1 MLWPHTTDI
10 HCAARQVIRAFR
22 PATEPVHFL
31 APVQLKALRMAG
43 FLEFVQQVLN
53 IVKTYRD
60 SGEAGVSQLPA
71 KVEAAYTPFASG
83 IAVMDDAYKLSRAS
97 EYTQQIADED
107 TRRDNL
113 YTALKNQVQMYTRF
127 DFDAEKKAAGTYL
140 WNIIRKYNVDVNEN
154 YHEESGKLQQMI
166 QELEADNVAGQHIT
180 ALGLTS
186 LLSQLKT
193 ANEAVRT
200 LLSQRNDERMAQE
213 KAALANARNVVDE
226 RYRDLVLM
234 VNAAAAMED
243 DTEGLEGVISQVNEL
258 IKYYRQYVMPKSGS
272 GSTGSPT
279 GEGGSTSNGG
289 NSNGG
294 GTSNGGNNGGS
305 STGSETESGSGNGE
319 SGGGSTGESGGSTG
333 SPTEGGDSGNE
344 SGGGSPNGNPGGDFD

>member
-1 MLWPHTTDI
+1 MALSI
-10 HCAARQVIRAFR
+10 KQINQF
-22 PATEPVHFL
+22 
-31 APVQLKALRMAG
+31 QLKYLRMAG

-71 KVEAAYTPFASG
+71 KVEAAYMPFASG

-140 WNIIRKYNVDVNEN
+140 WNIIRKYSVDVNEN

-258 IKYYRQYVMPKSGS
+258 IKYYRQYVMPKGGS
-272 GSTGSPT
+272 GS
-279 GEGGSTSNGG
+279 ENANGGGTTNGGNSNNGGGTSNGG
-289 NSNGG
+289 NTNNG

-305 STGSETESGSGNGE
+305 STGSGSESGGGSGTSGGGDNGGSSTGSGSESGGGSGNGE
-319 SGGGSTGESGGSTG
+319 SGGSGT
-333 SPTEGGDSGNE
+333 
-344 SGGGSPNGNPGGDFD
+344 SGGGGDNGGGSSGPNGDFD

>member
-1 MLWPHTTDI
+1 MALSI
-10 HCAARQVIRAFR
+10 KQIVNF
-22 PATEPVHFL
+22 
-31 APVQLKALRMAG
+31 QLKYLRMAG

-71 KVEAAYTPFASG
+71 KVEAAYTPFAAS
-83 IAVMDDAYKLSRAS
+83 IVAMDDAYKLSRAS

-127 DFDAEKKAAGTYL
+127 DFDTEKKAAGTYL
-140 WNIIRKYNVDVNEN
+140 WNIIRKYGVDVNEN

-200 LLSQRNDERMAQE
+200 LLSQRNDERMSQE

-243 DTEGLEGVISQVNEL
+243 ETEGLEGVISQVNEL
-258 IKYYRQYVMPKSGS
+258 IKYYRQYVAPK
-272 GSTGSPT
+272 
-279 GEGGSTSNGG
+279 
-289 NSNGG
+289 
-294 GTSNGGNNGGS
+294 GGS
-305 STGSETESGSGNGE
+305 STGSETGGNGGGGSSTGSE
-319 SGGGSTGESGGSTG
+319 TGGNTGGEGGNTGGNSGGSNTGGNTGGNSGGGSNTGGGGNTGGNTGGNNGGGGESGDA
-333 SPTEGGDSGNE
+333 E
-344 SGGGSPNGNPGGDFD
+344 

>member
-1 MLWPHTTDI
+1 
-10 HCAARQVIRAFR
+10 
-22 PATEPVHFL
+22 
-31 APVQLKALRMAG
+31 MAG

-97 EYTQQIADED
+97 EFTQQIADED

-140 WNIIRKYNVDVNEN
+140 WNIIRKYGIDVNEN

-200 LLSQRNDERMAQE
+200 LLSQRNDERMTQE
-213 KAALANARNVVDE
+213 KAALANARNAVDE
-226 RYRDLVLM
+226 RYRDLVLII
-234 VNAAAAMED
+234 NAAAAMED
-243 DTEGLEGVISQVNEL
+243 ETEGLEGVISQVNEL
-258 IKYYRQYVMPKSGS
+258 IKYYRQYVAPKGS
-272 GSTGSPT
+272 GGTENT
-279 GEGGSTSNGG
+279 
-289 NSNGG
+289 NGG
-294 GTSNGGNNGGS
+294 GTSNGGDNGGS
-305 STGSETESGSGNGE
+305 STGSETGGNTG
-319 SGGGSTGESGGSTG
+319 GGGSSTG
-333 SPTEGGDSGNE
+333 SGTASGGDNAATEAVTMAVAMVTPAATSIDLQR
-344 SGGGSPNGNPGGDFD
+344 NPSKRRL

>member
-1 MLWPHTTDI
+1 MNI
-10 HCAARQVIRAFR
+10 KQIVIF
-22 PATEPVHFL
+22 
-31 APVQLKALRMAG
+31 QLKVLRMAG

-53 IVKTYRD
+53 IVKAYRD

-83 IAVMDDAYKLSRAS
+83 IAVMDDAYKLSRVS

-140 WNIIRKYNVDVNEN
+140 WNIFRKYGVDVNEN
-154 YHEESGKLQQMI
+154 YHEESGKLQQLI

-180 ALGLTS
+180 ALGMTS

-200 LLSQRNDERMAQE
+200 LLSQRNDERMTQE

-234 VNAAAAMED
+234 INAAAAMED

-258 IKYYRQYVMPKSGS
+258 IKYYRQYVAPKG
-272 GSTGSPT
+272 
-279 GEGGSTSNGG
+279 SNGG
-289 NSNGG
+289 NTENGGNSGNGG
-294 GTSNGGNNGGS
+294 GSQNGGNGGS
-305 STGSETESGSGNGE
+305 STGSETGGEGGNTGGNSGGSNTGGNTGGN
-319 SGGGSTGESGGSTG
+319 SGGGSNTGGGGNTGGNTGGNNGGGGESGDA
-333 SPTEGGDSGNE
+333 E
-344 SGGGSPNGNPGGDFD
+344 

>member
-1 MLWPHTTDI
+1 MNI
-10 HCAARQVIRAFR
+10 KQIVIF
-22 PATEPVHFL
+22 
-31 APVQLKALRMAG
+31 QLKVLRMAG

-83 IAVMDDAYKLSRAS
+83 IAVMHDAYKLSRAS
-97 EYTQQIADED
+97 EFTQQIADED

-140 WNIIRKYNVDVNEN
+140 WNIIRKYGIDVNEN

-200 LLSQRNDERMAQE
+200 LLSQRNDERMTQE
-213 KAALANARNVVDE
+213 KAALANARNAVDE

-234 VNAAAAMED
+234 INAATAMED
-243 DTEGLEGVISQVNEL
+243 ETEGLEGVISQVNEL
-258 IKYYRQYVMPKSGS
+258 IKYYRQYVAPKGS
-272 GSTGSPT
+272 GGSENT
-279 GEGGSTSNGG
+279 
-289 NSNGG
+289 NGG
-294 GTSNGGNNGGS
+294 GTSNGGDNGG
-305 STGSETESGSGNGE
+305 GNGDP
-319 SGGGSTGESGGSTG
+319 GS
-333 SPTEGGDSGNE
+333 
-344 SGGGSPNGNPGGDFD
+344 DFD

>member
-1 MLWPHTTDI
+1 MNI
-10 HCAARQVIRAFR
+10 KQIVNF
-22 PATEPVHFL
+22 
-31 APVQLKALRMAG
+31 QLKYLRMAG

-97 EYTQQIADED
+97 EFTQQIADED

-127 DFDAEKKAAGTYL
+127 DFDPEKKAAGTYL
-140 WNIIRKYNVDVNEN
+140 WNIIRKYGIDVNEN
-154 YHEESGKLQQMI
+154 YHEESGKLQQML

-234 VNAAAAMED
+234 INAATAMED
-243 DTEGLEGVISQVNEL
+243 NQESIAGLEGVISQVNEL
-258 IKYYRQYVMPKSGS
+258 IKYYRQYVVPKSGN
-272 GSTGSPT
+272 GS
-279 GEGGSTSNGG
+279 ENANGGGTSNGG
-289 NSNGG
+289 NSNNGGGTSNGGNNNGG

-305 STGSETESGSGNGE
+305 STGSGSESGGGSGTSGGGDNGGSSTGSGSESGGGSGNGE
-319 SGGGSTGESGGSTG
+319 SGGSGA
-333 SPTEGGDSGNE
+333 EGGGGDN
-344 SGGGSPNGNPGGDFD
+344 GGGTSGPPGDFD

>member
-1 MLWPHTTDI
+1 MALTI
-10 HCAARQVIRAFR
+10 KQIVNF
-22 PATEPVHFL
+22 
-31 APVQLKALRMAG
+31 QLKYLRMAG

-97 EYTQQIADED
+97 EFTQQIADED

-140 WNIIRKYNVDVNEN
+140 WNIIRKYGIDVNEN

-180 ALGLTS
+180 TLGLTS
-186 LLSQLKT
+186 LVSQLKT

-213 KAALANARNVVDE
+213 KAALANARNAVDE

-234 VNAAAAMED
+234 INAAAAMED
-243 DTEGLEGVISQVNEL
+243 NQESIAGLEGVISQVNEL
-258 IKYYRQYVMPKSGS
+258 IKYYRQYVAPKGGGSAGSPTGEGGGGSNTGGGSSTGSETGGNGS

-279 GEGGSTSNGG
+279 GEGGGSNTGG
-289 NSNGG
+289 NTGGNGG
-294 GTSNGGNNGGS
+294 GGNDG
-305 STGSETESGSGNGE
+305 
-319 SGGGSTGESGGSTG
+319 
-333 SPTEGGDSGNE
+333 PIGDY
-344 SGGGSPNGNPGGDFD
+344 D

>member
-1 MLWPHTTDI
+1 MNI
-10 HCAARQVIRAFR
+10 KQIVNF
-22 PATEPVHFL
+22 
-31 APVQLKALRMAG
+31 QLKYLRMAG

-60 SGEAGVSQLPA
+60 SGEAGVSQLPS

-97 EYTQQIADED
+97 EFTQQIADED

-113 YTALKNQVQMYTRF
+113 YTALKNQVLMYTRF
-127 DFDAEKKAAGTYL
+127 DSDTAKKAAGTYL
-140 WNIIRKYNVDVNEN
+140 WNIIRKYGVDVNEN
-154 YHEESGKLQQMI
+154 YHEESGKLQQML

-186 LLSQLKT
+186 LVSQLKT

-200 LLSQRNDERMAQE
+200 LLSQRNDERMTQE
-213 KAALANARNVVDE
+213 KAALANARNAVDE

-234 VNAAAAMED
+234 INAAAAMED

-258 IKYYRQYVMPKSGS
+258 IKYYRQYVVPKGGGSAGSPTGEGGGGSNTGGGSSTGSETGGNGS

-279 GEGGSTSNGG
+279 GEGGGSNTGG
-289 NSNGG
+289 NTGGNGG
-294 GTSNGGNNGGS
+294 GGNDG
-305 STGSETESGSGNGE
+305 
-319 SGGGSTGESGGSTG
+319 
-333 SPTEGGDSGNE
+333 PIGDY
-344 SGGGSPNGNPGGDFD
+344 D

>member
-1 MLWPHTTDI
+1 MNI
-10 HCAARQVIRAFR
+10 KQIVNF
-22 PATEPVHFL
+22 
-31 APVQLKALRMAG
+31 QLKYLRMAG

-60 SGEAGVSQLPA
+60 SGEAGVSQLPS

-97 EYTQQIADED
+97 EFTQQIADED

-127 DFDAEKKAAGTYL
+127 DFDPEKKAAGTYL
-140 WNIIRKYNVDVNEN
+140 WNIIRKYGVDVNEN
-154 YHEESGKLQQMI
+154 YHEESGKLQQML

-186 LLSQLKT
+186 LVSQLKT

-200 LLSQRNDERMAQE
+200 LLSQRNDERMTQE
-213 KAALANARNVVDE
+213 KAALANARNAVDE

-234 VNAAAAMED
+234 INAAAAME
-243 DTEGLEGVISQVNEL
+243 
-258 IKYYRQYVMPKSGS
+258 GS
-272 GSTGSPT
+272 KV
-279 GEGGSTSNGG
+279 
-289 NSNGG
+289 
-294 GTSNGGNNGGS
+294 
-305 STGSETESGSGNGE
+305 
-319 SGGGSTGESGGSTG
+319 
-333 SPTEGGDSGNE
+333 
-344 SGGGSPNGNPGGDFD
+344 

>member
-1 MLWPHTTDI
+1 MALTI
-10 HCAARQVIRAFR
+10 KQIVNF
-22 PATEPVHFL
+22 
-31 APVQLKALRMAG
+31 QLKYLRMAG

-60 SGEAGVSQLPA
+60 SGEQGVSQLPA

-113 YTALKNQVQMYTRF
+113 YTALKNQVLMYTRF
-127 DFDAEKKAAGTYL
+127 DFDTAKKAAGTYL
-140 WNIIRKYNVDVNEN
+140 WNIIRKYGVDVNEN
-154 YHEESGKLQQMI
+154 YHEESGKLQQML

-180 ALGLTS
+180 TLGLTS

-213 KAALANARNVVDE
+213 KAALANARNAVDE

-234 VNAAAAMED
+234 INAATAMED
-243 DTEGLEGVISQVNEL
+243 NQESIAGLEGVISQVNEL
-258 IKYYRQYVMPKSGS
+258 IKYYRQYVTPKGGGS
-272 GSTGSPT
+272 AGSPTADPSTGSPT
-279 GEGGSTSNGG
+279 ADPSTSSGTAGGNGGSNTGGNTGGSSGSDSNTGGNGG
-289 NSNGG
+289 NTGG
-294 GTSNGGNNGGS
+294 GGNDG
-305 STGSETESGSGNGE
+305 
-319 SGGGSTGESGGSTG
+319 
-333 SPTEGGDSGNE
+333 PIGDY
-344 SGGGSPNGNPGGDFD
+344 D

>member
-1 MLWPHTTDI
+1 MNI
-10 HCAARQVIRAFR
+10 KQIVNF
-22 PATEPVHFL
+22 
-31 APVQLKALRMAG
+31 QLKYLRMAG

-60 SGEAGVSQLPA
+60 SGEQGVSQLPA

-113 YTALKNQVQMYTRF
+113 YTALKNQVLMYTRF
-127 DFDAEKKAAGTYL
+127 DFDTAKKAAGTYL
-140 WNIIRKYNVDVNEN
+140 WNVIRKYGVDVNEN
-154 YHEESGKLQQMI
+154 YHEESGKLQQML

-180 ALGLTS
+180 TLGLTS
-186 LLSQLKT
+186 LVSQLKT

-234 VNAAAAMED
+234 INAATAMED
-243 DTEGLEGVISQVNEL
+243 DQESIAGLEGVISQMNEL
-258 IKYYRQYVMPKSGS
+258 IKYYRQYVAPKG
-272 GSTGSPT
+272 
-279 GEGGSTSNGG
+279 
-289 NSNGG
+289 
-294 GTSNGGNNGGS
+294 
-305 STGSETESGSGNGE
+305 
-319 SGGGSTGESGGSTG
+319 GGSTG
-333 SPTEGGDSGNE
+333 SPTADPSTGSGTANSGE
-344 SGGGSPNGNPGGDFD
+344 SGGSSSGDPSTGSETGGNGGGSTGSPTDEGGGSNTGGNTGGNGGGGNDGPIGDYD

>member
-1 MLWPHTTDI
+1 MALTI
-10 HCAARQVIRAFR
+10 KQIVNF
-22 PATEPVHFL
+22 
-31 APVQLKALRMAG
+31 QLKYLRMAG

-60 SGEAGVSQLPA
+60 SGEQGVSQLPA

-113 YTALKNQVQMYTRF
+113 YTALKNQVLMYTRF
-127 DFDAEKKAAGTYL
+127 DFDTAKKAAGTYL
-140 WNIIRKYNVDVNEN
+140 WNIIRKYGVDVNEN
-154 YHEESGKLQQMI
+154 YHEESGKLQQML

-180 ALGLTS
+180 TLGLTS
-186 LLSQLKT
+186 LVSQLKT

-234 VNAAAAMED
+234 INAATAMED
-243 DTEGLEGVISQVNEL
+243 DQESIAGLEGVISQVNEL
-258 IKYYRQYVMPKSGS
+258 IKYYRQYVAPKGGS
-272 GSTGSPT
+272 SAGSPTADPSAGSPSTGSGTGT
-279 GEGGSTSNGG
+279 GEGGGSN
-289 NSNGG
+289 
-294 GTSNGGNNGGS
+294 TGGS
-305 STGSETESGSGNGE
+305 STGSGTANS
-319 SGGGSTGESGGSTG
+319 GESGGSSSGDPSTG
-333 SPTEGGDSGNE
+333 SPSTGSGTGGNTGGN
-344 SGGGSPNGNPGGDFD
+344 GGGGNDGPSGDYD